1 MAEAEASF
9 RKSRRDGIMGRI
21 ITVDS
26 GECRVLSERVRRWG
40 LRLIWAAVLVFG
52 TIVVGRG
59 FEARRH
65 LPLEPWHRLTPK
77 AEVTAADLT
86 SSFTLAQY
94 LEREASLFAEVQ
106 DALAADVARR
116 DPLQPNRYVP
126 DNISSPT
133 RLSWDGNRTFERAP
147 TEIAGGALLIHG
159 WTDAPD
165 SLHTLA
171 DRLASQGVYALAMR
185 MPGHGTVPAGL
196 AVAVWEDW
204 MAAVRV
210 GMRHLRQKVGEGR
223 PLFIVGY
230 SNGGALAVKYALDTL
245 DDGALPKADRL
256 LLVSPMIGVSP
267 AARIAWMMSLLGGI
281 PYFEQTRWL
290 DVLPEYLPFKY
301 TSFPVNAAQ
310 QTYRLTT
317 ALDEQLSRAVSSGR
331 IRDLPPVL
339 TFQSLVDT
347 TVRTDAVVDT
357 LYSRL
362 TREGSELVLFDVNR
376 QSRIQTFFKTG
387 AEMAIPA
394 TPGKYRLSVVTN
406 ASTSSFEVV
415 ERSSGPGPGQA
426 ETRPLGLAWPPAVF
440 SLTHIALPFAPD
452 DPVFGAA
459 TPDGAQGLHVGALE
473 PRGERQLLVVP
484 VEQFM
489 RLSYNPFY
497 SYLESRAAAW
507 LTPSA
512 GRAEVAHARD

>member
-1 MAEAEASF
+1 MATET
-9 RKSRRDGIMGRI
+9 I
-21 ITVDS
+21 
-26 GECRVLSERVRRWG
+26 RRWG
-40 LRLIWAAVLVFG
+40 LRIAGATLLVLA
-52 TIVVGRG
+52 TVVIGRG

-77 AEVTAADLT
+77 AEMTAADLT
-86 SSFTLAQY
+86 PSFTLQQY
-94 LEREASLFAEVQ
+94 LDRETAVFTEVQ
-106 DALAADVARR
+106 QALSADVARR
-116 DPLQPNRYVP
+116 DSLQPNRYLPGNV
-126 DNISSPT
+126 SSPS
-133 RLSWDGNRTFERAP
+133 RLGWDGNRTFERVP
-147 TEIAGGALLIHG
+147 SEITAGALLVHG
-159 WTDAPD
+159 LTDAPY
-165 SLHTLA
+165 SLHSLA

-196 AVAVWEDW
+196 TVAVWEDW
-204 MAAVRV
+204 MAAVRL
-210 GMRHLRQKVGEGR
+210 GMRHLRQKVGGSR

-245 DDGALPKADRL
+245 DDDALPKADRL

-317 ALDEQLSRAVSSGR
+317 ALDEQLARAVSSGR
-331 IRDLPPVL
+331 IGDLPPVL

-376 QSRIQTFFKTG
+376 QSRIQTFFKSG
-387 AEMAIPA
+387 AEMAVPS
-394 TPGKYRLSVVTN
+394 TPGKYRLSIITN
-406 ASTSSFEVV
+406 ASTSSFDVV
-415 ERSSGPGPGQA
+415 ERSSGPGA
-426 ETRPLGLAWPPAVF
+426 TAVETRPLGLSWPPAVF

-452 DPVFGAA
+452 DPVFGVA
-459 TPDGAQGLHVGALE
+459 PPEGAEGLHVGALE

-507 LTPSA
+507 LSA
-512 GRAEVAHARD
+512 PPTRTEVAHARD